1 MLFGAL
7 ADIEAGWIVGI
18 VERHYGSKGHPIAD
32 NRSRHK
38 ALCSLGHIC
47 WVVDGIVWVSRRDI
61 EVQLADVTEKPLV
74 GAQDVLED
82 SAVGG
87 LEFAVGTDV
96 ELAMVDRESWLDEIL
111 RYRIL
116 GF

>member
-1 MLFGAL
+1 
-7 ADIEAGWIVGI
+7 
-18 VERHYGSKGHPIAD
+18 
-32 NRSRHK
+32 
-38 ALCSLGHIC
+38 
-47 WVVDGIVWVSRRDI
+47 VVDGIVWVSRRDI